1 MRLIGTITENGR
13 AVRTEDGKEFGLPLR
28 GNDRDGFPE
37 VLIGALRVGGDD
49 MFRRQSVKDW
59 IGYQVEF
66 LTVNNE
72 TGFNF
77 EIMRPVEPEE
87 AVEL

>member
-1 MRLIGTITENGR
+1 MRLIGTITENGT
-13 AVRTEDGKEFGLPLR
+13 AVRTKDGKEFGLPLR
-28 GNDRDGFPE
+28 GTDREGFPE
-37 VLIGALRVGGDD
+37 VLIGALQVGGDD
-49 MFRRQSVKDW
+49 MFRRQSIKKW
-59 IGYQVEF
+59 IGYEVQF

-87 AVEL
+87 ADAG

>member
-1 MRLIGTITENGR
+1 MRLIGTITENGT
-13 AVRTEDGKEFGLPLR
+13 AVRTKDGKEFVLPLR
-28 GNDRDGFPE
+28 GTDREGFPE

-49 MFRRQSVKDW
+49 MFRRQSIKQW
-59 IGYQVEF
+59 IGYEVQF

-77 EIMRPVEPEE
+77 EIVGPVEPELE
-87 AVEL
+87 EVE